1 MIQLEI
7 NNSYPT
13 DAGFLIP
20 RSHLGGDDNNPF
32 CVVDLLIL
40 AQKQTH
46 SNAYIKVTKTMTRKE
61 LKQDLH
67 LTKTERIE
75 IV

>member
-1 MIQLEI
+1 MTQLKI

-13 DAGFLIP
+13 DTGFLIP

-32 CVVDLLIL
+32 CVVDLL
-40 AQKQTH
+40 QSKKN
-46 SNAYIKVTKTMTRKE
+46 SYVKVTKTMTRKE
-61 LKQDLH
+61 LKQELH
-67 LTKTERIE
+67 LSKTERIE

>member
-1 MIQLEI
+1 MIQLKV

-20 RSHLGGDDNNPF
+20 RSHLGGDINNPF
-32 CVVDLLIL
+32 CVVELLL
-40 AQKQTH
+40 Q
-46 SNAYIKVTKTMTRKE
+46 SRNGSYIKVTKTMTRKE
-61 LKQDLH
+61 LKQELN
-67 LTKTERIE
+67 LTKSERIE

>member
-1 MIQLEI
+1 MTQLKI

-13 DAGFLIP
+13 DTGFLIP

-32 CVVDLLIL
+32 CVVDLL
-40 AQKQTH
+40 QSMKN
-46 SNAYIKVTKTMTRKE
+46 SYVKVTKTMTRKE
-61 LKQDLH
+61 LKQELH
-67 LTKTERIE
+67 LSKTERIE

>member
-1 MIQLEI
+1 MTQLKI

-20 RSHLGGDDNNPF
+20 RSHLGGDDTNPF
-32 CVVDLLIL
+32 CVVDLL
-40 AQKQTH
+40 QSKKN
-46 SNAYIKVTKTMTRKE
+46 SYVKVTKTMTRKE
-61 LKQDLH
+61 LKQELH
-67 LTKTERIE
+67 LSKTERIE

>member
-1 MIQLEI
+1 MTQLKI

-13 DAGFLIP
+13 DTGFLIP

-32 CVVDLLIL
+32 CVIDLFES
-40 AQKQTH
+40 KKN
-46 SNAYIKVTKTMTRKE
+46 SYVKVTKTMTRKE
-61 LKQDLH
+61 LKQELH
-67 LTKTERIE
+67 LSKTERIE

>member
-1 MIQLEI
+1 MTQLKI

-32 CVVDLLIL
+32 CVVDLLI
-40 AQKQTH
+40 QSRKD
-46 SNAYIKVTKTMTRKE
+46 SYIKATKTMTRKE
-61 LKQDLH
+61 LKQELH
-67 LTKTERIE
+67 LSKTERIE

>member
-1 MIQLEI
+1 MTQLKI

-13 DAGFLIP
+13 ATGFLIP

-32 CVVDLLIL
+32 CVVDLLIQSTGL
-40 AQKQTH
+40 
-46 SNAYIKVTKTMTRKE
+46 SYIKVTKTMTRKE
-61 LKQDLH
+61 LKQELH
-67 LTKTERIE
+67 LSKSERIE

>member
-1 MIQLEI
+1 MTQLKV

-20 RSHLGGDDNNPF
+20 RSHLGGDVTSPY
-32 CVVDLLIL
+32 CVVDLLL
-40 AQKQTH
+40 Q
-46 SNAYIKVTKTMTRKE
+46 SRNDSYIKVTKTMTRKE
-61 LKQDLH
+61 LKQELN
-67 LTKTERIE
+67 LSKTERIE

>member
-1 MIQLEI
+1 MTQLKI

-32 CVVDLLIL
+32 CVVDLIL
-40 AQKQTH
+40 QSTGLSYVK
-46 SNAYIKVTKTMTRKE
+46 ITKTMTRKE
-61 LKQDLH
+61 LKQELH
-67 LTKTERIE
+67 LSKTERIE

>member
-1 MIQLEI
+1 MTQLKI

-13 DAGFLIP
+13 DTGFLIP

-32 CVVDLLIL
+32 CVVDLLL
-40 AQKQTH
+40 QSRKD
-46 SNAYIKVTKTMTRKE
+46 SYIKVTKTMTRKE
-61 LKQDLH
+61 LKQELH
-67 LTKTERIE
+67 LSKTERID

>member
-1 MIQLEI
+1 MTQLKI

-32 CVVDLLIL
+32 CVVDLLL
-40 AQKQTH
+40 QSRKD
-46 SNAYIKVTKTMTRKE
+46 SYIKVTKIMTRKE
-61 LKQDLH
+61 LKQELH
-67 LTKTERIE
+67 LSKTERID

>member
-1 MIQLEI
+1 MTQLKI

-13 DAGFLIP
+13 AAGFLTP

-32 CVVDLLIL
+32 CVVDLIIQSTGL
-40 AQKQTH
+40 
-46 SNAYIKVTKTMTRKE
+46 SYVKVTKTMTRKE
-61 LKQDLH
+61 LKQELH
-67 LTKTERIE
+67 LSKTERIE

>member
-1 MIQLEI
+1 MTQLKI

-13 DAGFLIP
+13 DTGFLIP

-32 CVVDLLIL
+32 CVVDLLI
-40 AQKQTH
+40 Q
-46 SNAYIKVTKTMTRKE
+46 SPGFSYVKVTKTMTRKE
-61 LKQDLH
+61 LKQELH
-67 LTKTERIE
+67 LSKTERIE

>member
-1 MIQLEI
+1 MTQLKI

-13 DAGFLIP
+13 AAGFLIP

-32 CVVDLLIL
+32 CVVDLIIQSTGL
-40 AQKQTH
+40 
-46 SNAYIKVTKTMTRKE
+46 SYVKVTKTMTRKE
-61 LKQDLH
+61 LKQELH
-67 LTKTERIE
+67 LSKTERIE

>member
-1 MIQLEI
+1 MTQLKI

-13 DAGFLIP
+13 AAGFLIP

-32 CVVDLLIL
+32 CVVDLLLSIR
-40 AQKQTH
+40 KDG
-46 SNAYIKVTKTMTRKE
+46 YVKVTKTMTRKE
-61 LKQDLH
+61 LKLELH
-67 LTKTERIE
+67 LSKTERIE

>member
-1 MIQLEI
+1 MTQLKI

-13 DAGFLIP
+13 DTGFLIP

-32 CVVDLLIL
+32 CVVDLIIESKGL
-40 AQKQTH
+40 
-46 SNAYIKVTKTMTRKE
+46 SYVKVTKTMTRKE
-61 LKQDLH
+61 LKQELH
-67 LTKTERIE
+67 LSKTERIE

>member
-1 MIQLEI
+1 MIHLKI

-32 CVVDLLIL
+32 CVVDLLLELRSIDR
-40 AQKQTH
+40 
-46 SNAYIKVTKTMTRKE
+46 SYIKVTKTMTRKE
-61 LKQDLH
+61 LKQELH
-67 LTKTERIE
+67 LSKTERIE

>member
-1 MIQLEI
+1 MTQLKI

-13 DAGFLIP
+13 DTGFLIP

-40 AQKQTH
+40 GRVDC
-46 SNAYIKVTKTMTRKE
+46 YIKVTKTMTRKE
-61 LKQDLH
+61 LKQELH
-67 LTKTERIE
+67 LSKTERIE

>member
-1 MIQLEI
+1 MIQLKI

-32 CVVDLLIL
+32 CVVDLL
-40 AQKQTH
+40 H
-46 SNAYIKVTKTMTRKE
+46 SKKNSYIKVTKTMTRKE
-61 LKQDLH
+61 LKQELH
-67 LTKTERIE
+67 LLKTERIE

>member
-1 MIQLEI
+1 MNLKI

-20 RSHLGGDDNNPF
+20 RSHLGGDVTSPY
-32 CVVDLLIL
+32 CIVDVLISR
-40 AQKQTH
+40 K
-46 SNAYIKVTKTMTRKE
+46 SSYVKETKTMTRKE
-61 LKQDLH
+61 LKQELH
-67 LTKTERIE
+67 LSKSERIE

>member
-1 MIQLEI
+1 MTQLKI

-32 CVVDLLIL
+32 CVVDLI
-40 AQKQTH
+40 QNKKN
-46 SNAYIKVTKTMTRKE
+46 SYIKVTKTMTRKE
-61 LKQDLH
+61 LKQELH
-67 LTKTERIE
+67 LSKTERIE

>member
-1 MIQLEI
+1 MIQLKI

-13 DAGFLIP
+13 DTGFLIP

-32 CVVDLLIL
+32 CVVDLL
-40 AQKQTH
+40 Q
-46 SNAYIKVTKTMTRKE
+46 SNKNSYVKVTKTMTRKE
-61 LKQDLH
+61 LKQELH
-67 LTKTERIE
+67 LSKTERIE